1 MKPSMRMS
9 GRLYLLSVFIE
20 SFRLFGNEI
29 CSFFS
34 SKKSSELC
42 GEANAVMQCRKGG
55 SREVKMAWD
64 YWSVNSST
72 ACRTRGTCRKS
83 TREPGMSSSLYD
95 TLLWKVTC
103 NYFTSPVPQFL
114 FRANYVKDLALQPS
128 LYNCTSMVV
137 DFRREISVISSSPVP
152 NPDSS
157 IALTK
162 HQPGEK
168 WVEKGIRA
176 AGWLDV

>member
-9 GRLYLLSVFIE
+9 GRLYLLSVFTE

-95 TLLWKVTC
+95 TLLWKVTY

-137 DFRREISVISSSPVP
+137 DFRREISVMSVV
-152 NPDSS
+152 
-157 IALTK
+157 ALCPIPTAPL
-162 HQPGEK
+162 HWQSTSQEK
-168 WVEKGIRA
+168 SE
-176 AGWLDV
+176 